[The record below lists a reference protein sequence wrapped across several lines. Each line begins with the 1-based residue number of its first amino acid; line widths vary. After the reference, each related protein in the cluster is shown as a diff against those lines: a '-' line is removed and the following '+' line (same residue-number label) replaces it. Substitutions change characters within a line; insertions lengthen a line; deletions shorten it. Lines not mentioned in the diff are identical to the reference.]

1 VAINTARTAKLFLES
16 LQTEQVKDTLEHL
29 SRLVDQLESKGDP
42 DPIELKL
49 LESIYHFLEKFQIL
63 QGNLKSYSR
72 DFIKDIGK
80 NKLSDLYDEALVDKI
95 SLSE

>member
-1 VAINTARTAKLFLES
+1 MTTNTTRTSKLFLES
-16 LQTEQVKDTLEHL
+16 LQTEQVKDTLEYL
-29 SRLVDQLESKGDP
+29 SKLVDQLENKRDP

-72 DFIKDIGK
+72 DFKDTAK
-80 NKLSDLYDEALVDKI
+80 NKLSDLYDESSGDKI